1 MIINLYLIAIVII
14 FICLYQQKKNI
25 VKESFI
31 SGDVYNIWMYWENL
45 PGNKKSPY
53 LDLCYKTVKKN
64 CSNNFKIH
72 LLDEKSVY
80 DYIPDLRKD
89 LNSKLSIQQK
99 VDYIRYI
106 LLYKYGGIW
115 VDADTIVIK
124 NLKPIIEKLNHYDFV
139 GFGCHFNNKEQCL
152 NSGKPY
158 PANWVMG
165 SRKNGKLMKL
175 CIDKCNLYIN
185 SSNNLKKSYHILG
198 RETLWSEI
206 SYLLKNDKEWNYYH
220 YNSKCIERDSN
231 NKKLY
236 NSRAI
241 SDEDIDKQCE
251 DKFLFMPIYNTAPGF
266 PEWFKNMDESK
277 LLKSNMLIS
286 KIFRKSL
293 NYHSE

>member
-1 MIINLYLIAIVII
+1 MQIYLYLFTII
-14 FICLYQQKKNI
+14 IILILLYQKNDI
-25 VKESFI
+25 QESFI
-31 SGDVYNIWMYWENL
+31 SADTYNIWMYWENL
-45 PGNKKSPY
+45 PGNKKPPY

-64 CSNNFKIH
+64 CSNNFNIY
-72 LLDEKSVY
+72 LLDENSVY
-80 DYIPDLRKD
+80 DYIPDLPKD
-89 LNSKLSIQQK
+89 LDSKLSIQQK

-115 VDADTIVIK
+115 LDADTIIIK
-124 NLKPIIEKLNHYDFV
+124 NLKPIIDKLQYYDFV
-139 GFGCHFNNKEQCL
+139 GFGCHFNNKERCL

-175 CIDKCNLYIN
+175 CIDKCNKYIN
-185 SSNNLKKSYHILG
+185 SSNNLKKKYHALG

-206 SYLLKNDKEWNYYH
+206 NYLIENDKNWDYYH
-220 YNSKCIERDSN
+220 YSSKCIERDGH

-241 SDEDIDKQCE
+241 SNEDIDNVCK
-251 DKFLFMPIYNTAPGF
+251 DKLLFIPIYNSAPGF
-266 PEWFKNMDESK
+266 PEWFKNMDENN

-286 KIFRKSL
+286 KLFRKSL
-293 NYHSE
+293 INQTE